1 MGKVLQIRVMAYT
14 FDQEDVKRAWPLLY
28 TQVWGES
35 EPRPDEVRGVLD
47 LVRGLDD
54 GCQFAPWDK
63 QIKLL
68 LEPGVKKLVA
78 LTQQLEDA
86 LGDWDP
92 KQANVLSDRLEEA
105 LTELEKELAKA

>member
-14 FDQEDVKRAWPLLY
+14 FDHEDVKRTWPLLY
-28 TQVWGES
+28 AQVWGDS
-35 EPRPDEVRGVLD
+35 EPRPEEARGVLD
-47 LVRGLDD
+47 LVRELDD
-54 GCQFAPWDK
+54 GCRFAPWDK

-68 LEPGVKKLVA
+68 LEPGVQKLA
-78 LTQQLEDA
+78 GLMQQLEDA

-92 KQANVLSDRLEEA
+92 KLANSLSDRLEEA